1 MNESYFQDA
10 QTWDRDLYRELVHS
24 RRRAWI
30 VAGAAGSIAGLALL
44 ALVLVLPLKESVPFV
59 ITKDRET
66 GYVEVARAASAASLT
81 QDEALSEFNL
91 VRYVSARETYNPD
104 DLQANYEH
112 VYASSAPSVWSDYG
126 PLYERGRPGNLLE
139 RHGSMTRVSVAIKN
153 VSFLEPDRAF
163 VRFAA
168 TSRTG
173 SQMSTEHFAAT
184 VRFRYT
190 RPASDL
196 EGRERNPLGFEV
208 ISYRRDQEVV
218 GEGS

>member
-1 MNESYFQDA
+1 MNESYFADA
-10 QTWDRDLYRELVHS
+10 QTWDRDLYRELQHS

-30 VAGAAGSIAGLALL
+30 VAGASSSIAGLALV
-44 ALVLVLPLKESVPFV
+44 ALVLLIPLKEAVPYV

-66 GYVEVARAASAASLT
+66 GYVEVARAASAASLS

-91 VRYVSARETYNPD
+91 VRYVSAREAYSPD
-104 DLQANYEH
+104 DLQANYEL
-112 VYASSAPSVWSDYG
+112 VYASSSSSVWSEFG
-126 PLYERGRPGNLLE
+126 PLFERGRPGNLLE
-139 RHGSMTRVSVAIKN
+139 RYGRLTRVSVAIKN

-163 VRFAA
+163 VRFSA

-173 SQMSTEHFAAT
+173 SQESTSHFAAT

-190 RPASDL
+190 RPARDL

-208 ISYRRDQEVV
+208 VSYRKDQEVV

>member
-1 MNESYFQDA
+1 MNESYFKDA
-10 QTWDRDLYRELVHS
+10 QTWDRDIYRELQHS

-30 VAGAAGSIAGLALL
+30 VAGASSSIAGLALL
-44 ALVLVLPLKESVPFV
+44 ALVLLIPLKESVPFV

-66 GYVEVARAASAASLT
+66 GYVEVARAASGASLT

-91 VRYVSARETYNPD
+91 VRYVSARESYSPD
-104 DLQANYEH
+104 DLQANYDL
-112 VYASSAPSVWSDYG
+112 VYTSSAPSVWSDYG
-126 PLYERGRPGNLLE
+126 PLYERGRPENLLD
-139 RHGSMTRVSVAIKN
+139 RFGRMTRVSVAIKN

-163 VRFAA
+163 VRFSA
-168 TSRTG
+168 TRRTG
-173 SQMSTEHFAAT
+173 SQESTEHFAAT

-190 RPASDL
+190 RPARDL

-218 GEGS
+218 Q